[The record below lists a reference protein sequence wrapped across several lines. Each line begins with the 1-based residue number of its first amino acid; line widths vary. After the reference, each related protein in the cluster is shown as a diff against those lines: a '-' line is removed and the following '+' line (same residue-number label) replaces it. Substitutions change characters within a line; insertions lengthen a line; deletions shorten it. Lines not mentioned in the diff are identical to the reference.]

1 MSLFLSKRAAFF
13 AFAILFA
20 GAAGAVPPVFQAGR
34 PLMAG
39 EQEVPV
45 VNNDHTEPGVGDWD
59 GDGDLDLLVGL
70 FVEAPIHLFENIRE
84 NRGEPILAARGA
96 LFADGEIIRG
106 PYG

>member
-1 MSLFLSKRAAFF
+1 MSLHFF
-13 AFAILFA
+13 KNTALFA
-20 GAAGAVPPVFQAGR
+20 LAALIAGRVGAAPPVFQAGR

-39 EQEVPV
+39 GQEVPV

-70 FVEAPIHLFENIRE
+70 FVEAPIHLFENVRE
-84 NRGEPILAARGA
+84 DPGEPILTARGA